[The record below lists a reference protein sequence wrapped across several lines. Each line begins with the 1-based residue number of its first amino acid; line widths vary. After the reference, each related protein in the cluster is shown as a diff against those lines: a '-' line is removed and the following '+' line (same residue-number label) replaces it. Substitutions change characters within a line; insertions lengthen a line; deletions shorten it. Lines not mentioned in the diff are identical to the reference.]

1 MDQNEKA
8 FQKQAC
14 AGLLDAVTGIGFL
27 QFRVLGTWCCL
38 KLPRT
43 EPRPNFLESS
53 NTERRLDAVRVL
65 S

>member
-27 QFRVLGTWCCL
+27 LQFRVLGTWCCL

-43 EPRPNFLESS
+43 EPRPNFLESFQY
-53 NTERRLDAVRVL
+53 
-65 S
+65 